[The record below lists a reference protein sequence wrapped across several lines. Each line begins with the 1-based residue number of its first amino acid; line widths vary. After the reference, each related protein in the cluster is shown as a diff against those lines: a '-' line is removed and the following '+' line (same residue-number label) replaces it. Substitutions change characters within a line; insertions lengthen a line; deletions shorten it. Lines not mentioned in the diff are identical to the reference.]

1 MFALT
6 WSNTALDALADIY
19 VAAEPD
25 ERARMAAALEALNV
39 RLRADP
45 LSVGESRAGSNRI
58 ALVSLLAVVFQV
70 SESNLTVRVARVT
83 RYGR

>member
-39 RLRADP
+39 RCGPTHSP
-45 LSVGESRAGSNRI
+45 LGNPEQDRI
-58 ALVSLLAVVFQV
+58 AS
-70 SESNLTVRVARVT
+70 R
-83 RYGR
+83 